1 MNLFQLSATD
11 SLPAILGMGGGQWEG
26 SADSGGV
33 HGRPAL
39 MWIEK
44 LTEIQRERCLL
55 AVRAFFC
62 ALLLISVFVCVYL
75 CASLPLIACCV

>member
-1 MNLFQLSATD
+1 
-11 SLPAILGMGGGQWEG
+11 
-26 SADSGGV
+26 
-33 HGRPAL
+33 

-75 CASLPLIACCV
+75 CASLPLIACCVEFVPAADWLMQKVFLAILIVRYYVGERLRHRDIHLQW